1 MCVPVRPN
9 PPTQL
14 THPPNPPH
22 PLHPPHNQHSVVRLP
37 VHVHDLLNQVGRA
50 ERELS
55 AQLGREPTEAEI
67 AARVDIP
74 QRKLQFLRERTQH
87 TLSMDATRP
96 ASGRKSGSGIG
107 DEVRV
112 SDSISDSEPLQ
123 DVKADEAYLREQVE
137 RLLESLN
144 PREADVVKM
153 RYGLVDGQQRTLE
166 EIGVAF
172 RVTRERVRQIEAR
185 ALHKIKQPYRAH
197 QLRGD
202 VAGRSLVHGND
213 AMAAVLGDFAG
224 AMDPAS
230 AAASAAALFGL
241 EEEGAPLAP
250 ASRRGGYRGKRGK
263 AAGAGAEEPQLVGA
277 GTGRRG
283 RRPKTQ
289 AGTLMAAAVLGLA
302 SHNETLSSFP

>member
-1 MCVPVRPN
+1 M
-9 PPTQL
+9 
-14 THPPNPPH
+14 
-22 PLHPPHNQHSVVRLP
+22 RLP
-37 VHVHDLLNQVGRA
+37 VHVHDLLNQIGRA

-55 AQLGREPTEAEI
+55 AQLGRQPTEAEI

-96 ASGRKSGSGIG
+96 SGGRKSGSGIG

-153 RYGLVDGQQRTLE
+153 RYGLIDGQQRTLE

-185 ALHKIKQPYRAH
+185 ALHKIKQPHRAH
-197 QLRGD
+197 NKMRGD
-202 VAGRSLVHGND
+202 VAGRSLVHTND
-213 AMAAVLGDFAG
+213 AMVAVLGDFAG
-224 AMDPAS
+224 ASDPS
-230 AAASAAALFGL
+230 ATAAALFGL
-241 EEEGAPLAP
+241 GGEQEEDGEATAP
-250 ASRRGGYRGKRGK
+250 ASRRGGKRGK
-263 AAGAGAEEPQLVGA
+263 AGSVGAGDDEPQLVGA

-283 RRPKTQ
+283 RRPK
-289 AGTLMAAAVLGLA
+289 AASAAALGAAQLLNLA

>member
-1 MCVPVRPN
+1 M
-9 PPTQL
+9 
-14 THPPNPPH
+14 
-22 PLHPPHNQHSVVRLP
+22 
-37 VHVHDLLNQVGRA
+37 HVHDLLNQIGRA

-55 AQLGREPTEAEI
+55 AQLGRQPTEAEI

-96 ASGRKSGSGIG
+96 SGGRKSGSGIG

-153 RYGLVDGQQRTLE
+153 RYGLIDGQQRTLE

-197 QLRGD
+197 KMRGD
-202 VAGRSLVHGND
+202 VAGRSLVHTND
-213 AMAAVLGDFAG
+213 AMVAVLGDFAG
-224 AMDPAS
+224 ASDPS
-230 AAASAAALFGL
+230 ATAAALFGL
-241 EEEGAPLAP
+241 EEEELEPAAP
-250 ASRRGGYRGKRGK
+250 ASRRGGYRGGKRASK
-263 AAGAGAEEPQLVGA
+263 AGAEEPELVGA

-283 RRPKTQ
+283 RRPK
-289 AGTLMAAAVLGLA
+289 AASAAALGAAQVLNLA

>member
-1 MCVPVRPN
+1 MFCVCICLDFPI
-9 PPTQL
+9 
-14 THPPNPPH
+14 H
-22 PLHPPHNQHSVVRLP
+22 PLIRTLPLPTTNTTQPAKSNSVVRLP
-37 VHVHDLLNQVGRA
+37 VHVHDLLNQIGRA

-55 AQLGREPTEAEI
+55 AQLGRQPTEAEI

-153 RYGLVDGQQRTLE
+153 RYGLIDGQQRTLE

-224 AMDPAS
+224 ASDPA

-241 EEEGAPLAP
+241 EEEAPLAP
-250 ASRRGGYRGKRGK
+250 ASRRGKRGK
-263 AAGAGAEEPQLVGA
+263 TGAGAAGANEPQLVGA

-283 RRPKTQ
+283 RRPK
-289 AGTLMAAAVLGLA
+289 ASAALGAAAVMGLA